1 MAVRLTTLFRRE
13 DERAG
18 GAPAKRQG
26 IGHELRN
33 RFGFS
38 LIQAPLRKTSSTW
51 NTDLEVVPEQRR
63 FRQPDLVR
71 ATRPLESQLELAGLL
86 RGTRY

>member
-1 MAVRLTTLFRRE
+1 MAVRLTTLFRRD
-13 DERAG
+13 DERG
-18 GAPAKRQG
+18 GTEPAKRGG

-38 LIQAPLRKTSSTW
+38 LIQAPLRKTASTW

-63 FRQPDLVR
+63 VRQPDLLR
-71 ATRPLESQLELAGLL
+71 SARPLEGRLELAGLL
-86 RGTRY
+86 RGQR

>member
-1 MAVRLTTLFRRE
+1 MAVRLTTLFRRD
-13 DERAG
+13 DERGTAE
-18 GAPAKRQG
+18 PTKRGG

-38 LIQAPLRKTSSTW
+38 LIQAPLRKTASTW

-63 FRQPDLVR
+63 VRQPDLLR
-71 ATRPLESQLELAGLL
+71 AGRPLEGQLELAGLL
-86 RGTRY
+86 RGQR